1 MKYQRRDFP
10 KQFIT
15 YLMYKEGLG
24 FRVGVSSTEC
34 KVKTLKNIDS
44 GFGFIH
50 RMNMEGADK
59 IWIIETCSS
68 QKKARF
74 YEDYYAAKYGLLKT
88 VFRSRE
94 NDQESIDKLFNE
106 VDTETGGK
114 NLLKDKNLSFKLSH
128 HVAKCSQRLKKN
140 LTLTL
145 CADGRSRRSSHSLE
159 LGFSNP
165 LSKSILEEH
174 GVRVQNSKDKYRVR
188 FQSTDYGKVKNL
200 ANNISSYI
208 DVKIDERVKFT
219 QGSKSLMCLPSSYAR
234 VGMTTYVFG
243 EKGVETDIIM
253 SIESFHYSGFV
264 YDIDIENSHN
274 YFANDV
280 SSHNSLY
287 GYSGSDC
294 EYNIEMVNQRRKV
307 IEMTLT
313 KNFRSG
319 VEIVNNSNNFSELVA
334 SPSKSEVGNIDKSI
348 KTSVDELV
356 DIMDDNK
363 ECAVLVRTNKII
375 KTLELILLR
384 RKYPMHYFNYF
395 SNEDIKLI
403 RQGELDKKDGNR
415 ILKRKW
421 NQVKEY
427 YESPM
432 KLLNFIETHKKSK
445 RFITTI
451 HKSKGREYDTVVLV
465 NSVSPELLIEN
476 KYDMKALKSM
486 KLLKKISFNYDDDNR
501 EAQNIHYVGVT
512 RPKDNLF
519 YMLYGGTT

>member
-1 MKYQRRDFP
+1 MAKKKVQKPTAQISLLDEIEKVEYPLTGEQDKFIYYKGRDSVLCLASAGSGKTFSCVKRLQVLLERGVDPKKIMFVSFTKAATEELKERVGRDDIRITTIHAYCVHVLSSAKKFKKLTNFFSFIKWYENNHRPTINYNQADLDEFREKVSLMYDDWEVISSKISAYKLQKAEDNVTMLKPDFFNEYLKFQRETRTRDFSDMLIEVHNLF
-10 KQFIT
+10 KQNTWLSRFKGQYDYIFIDEFQDT
-15 YLMYKEGLG
+15 SAIQMRIMLAL
-24 FRVGVSSTEC
+24 
-34 KVKTLKNIDS
+34 N
-44 GFGFIH
+44 
-50 RMNMEGADK
+50 
-59 IWIIETCSS
+59 
-68 QKKARF
+68 
-74 YEDYYAAKYGLLKT
+74 AKYYYMIGDLY
-88 VFRSRE
+88 
-94 NDQESIDKLFNE
+94 Q
-106 VDTETGGK
+106 
-114 NLLKDKNLSFKLSH
+114 
-128 HVAKCSQRLKKN
+128 
-140 LTLTL
+140 
-145 CADGRSRRSSHSLE
+145 
-159 LGFSNP
+159 
-165 LSKSILEEH
+165 
-174 GVRVQNSKDKYRVR
+174 
-188 FQSTDYGKVKNL
+188 
-200 ANNISSYI
+200 
-208 DVKIDERVKFT
+208 
-219 QGSKSLMCLPSSYAR
+219 
-234 VGMTTYVFG
+234 
-243 EKGVETDIIM
+243 
-253 SIESFHYSGFV
+253 
-264 YDIDIENSHN
+264 
-274 YFANDV
+274 
-280 SSHNSLY
+280 SLY

-334 SPSKSEVGNIDKSI
+334 SPSKIEAGNIDKSI
-348 KTSVDELV
+348 KTSVDELI
-356 DIMDDNK
+356 DIMDENK

-384 RKYPMHYFNYF
+384 KKYPMHYFNYF

-403 RQGELDKKDGNR
+403 RQGDLDKKDGNR